1 MEGHIDAFISGL
13 RRGPPSTE
21 PGIVTE
27 METNAS
33 IEPSLTTCCST
44 ERGSLSN
51 AAESAVIKR
60 GRKPKY
66 FSEEDRRLAKR
77 EQNRRYRDRKREE
90 LTALR
95 RLAASYKNDDSSAFR
110 GDINIEESK
119 T

>member
-1 MEGHIDAFISGL
+1 MEGHISDERGTRASHIDAFISGL
-13 RRGPPSTE
+13 S
-21 PGIVTE
+21 
-27 METNAS
+27 
-33 IEPSLTTCCST
+33 TCCST
-44 ERGSLSN
+44 ESSIVN
-51 AAESAVIKR
+51 ETSPSIIIKR

-95 RLAASYKNDDSSAFR
+95 RLAAMHKND
-110 GDINIEESK
+110 DINIEVGEESK

>member
-1 MEGHIDAFISGL
+1 MEGEIEVKIDVAENSYINTLISNDMG
-13 RRGPPSTE
+13 
-21 PGIVTE
+21 
-27 METNAS
+27 ETV
-33 IEPSLTTCCST
+33 EPS
-44 ERGSLSN
+44 
-51 AAESAVIKR
+51 AAVIKR

-95 RLAASYKNDDSSAFR
+95 RLAALHKNDDV
-110 GDINIEESK
+110 NIEVGEESK

>member
-1 MEGHIDAFISGL
+1 M
-13 RRGPPSTE
+13 
-21 PGIVTE
+21 
-27 METNAS
+27 
-33 IEPSLTTCCST
+33 CCSLL
-44 ERGSLSN
+44 RSGSRDEFRLETSP
-51 AAESAVIKR
+51 SIIKR

-95 RLAASYKNDDSSAFR
+95 RLAAMHKNDDV
-110 GDINIEESK
+110 NIEVGEESK

>member
-1 MEGHIDAFISGL
+1 MEGHIAAFIS
-13 RRGPPSTE
+13 
-21 PGIVTE
+21 GIVTE
-27 METNAS
+27 METNES
-33 IEPSLTTCCST
+33 IEPSP
-44 ERGSLSN
+44 SN
-51 AAESAVIKR
+51 AAESTVIKR

-95 RLAASYKNDDSSAFR
+95 RLAAMHKND
-110 GDINIEESK
+110 DINIEVGEESK

>member
-1 MEGHIDAFISGL
+1 MEGHIDAFISGIVNETAIEVDVTTDSVGDSKL
-13 RRGPPSTE
+13 ETSPS
-21 PGIVTE
+21 I
-27 METNAS
+27 
-33 IEPSLTTCCST
+33 
-44 ERGSLSN
+44 
-51 AAESAVIKR
+51 IKR

>member
-1 MEGHIDAFISGL
+1 MEGHIDAFIS
-13 RRGPPSTE
+13 
-21 PGIVTE
+21 GIVTE

-33 IEPSLTTCCST
+33 IEPSS
-44 ERGSLSN
+44 SN

-95 RLAASYKNDDSSAFR
+95 RLAALHKNDDIS
-110 GDINIEESK
+110 IEAKE
-119 T
+119 